1 MTSLDDLVRLSSIGF
16 AVSFDKSATPAA
28 PETDVIGCACRELVT
43 KRKPRLPSTLASK
56 LLNEKGESK
65 WEWRGIC
72 IYIYIKKKIEY
83 RELKSRV
90 RIHNG
95 GTGIF
100 KLFPI

>member
-1 MTSLDDLVRLSSIGF
+1 MGMER
-16 AVSFDKSATPAA
+16 
-28 PETDVIGCACRELVT
+28 
-43 KRKPRLPSTLASK
+43 
-56 LLNEKGESK
+56 NMY
-65 WEWRGIC
+65 